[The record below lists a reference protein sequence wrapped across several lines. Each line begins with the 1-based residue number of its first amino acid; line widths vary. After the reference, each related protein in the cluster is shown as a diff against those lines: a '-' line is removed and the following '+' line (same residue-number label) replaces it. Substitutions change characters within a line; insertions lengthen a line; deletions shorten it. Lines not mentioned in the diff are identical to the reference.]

1 MENRKPDW
9 RHERLMRIEIP
20 YGRDFIEA
28 YINDENF
35 GEMVYPNKVEIG
47 DETETLMK
55 ALENP
60 IASKSFDEFLDDAKD
75 ILFIVNDGTRPT
87 PTAKVLDI
95 IHHKIKDRDIR
106 FIIATGCHRPP
117 TEEELQEIFGRHL
130 DEFRDRIHV
139 HDAKNDEM
147 VFLGVSKNGTEME
160 VNRLGVEAHKII
172 IIGSVEPHY
181 FAGYTGGRKAFLP
194 GIASY
199 KTIEQNHKLA
209 LKMSAQAMVL
219 EGNPVHEDMED
230 AIKTI
235 KDKEIFS
242 IMTVLDRDDRIYA
255 ATAGDITESL
265 MAAIESSH
273 EVFSVEIKEKADIVV
288 AVAPHPMDVDLYQS
302 QKALDNA
309 KLALNQNGILILVSR
324 CRSGVGHDTF
334 VKLLSSAKDPQD
346 ALDKIEEE
354 YVLGYHKAAK
364 MAEIARW
371 AQMWAVTS
379 IDHDLMRSI
388 FIKPFWSI
396 QQALDAAVAEKGRE
410 KILFM
415 MAASM
420 TVPRLRKRLIMK
432 PRRYIFGISDTRTD
446 LNKKESVKLP
456 EEDRMIAS
464 LMESR

>member
-1 MENRKPDW
+1 M
-9 RHERLMRIEIP
+9 RLEIP
-20 YGRDFIEA
+20 YGRDVLEA
-28 YINDENF
+28 YVSDDNF
-35 GEMVYPNKVEIG
+35 GEMVYPNEVEVK
-47 DETETLMK
+47 DEAQTLVH
-55 ALENP
+55 ALENS
-60 IASKSFDEFLDDAKD
+60 IASQSFDDFLKDAKD
-75 ILFIVNDGTRPT
+75 VLFIVNDGTRPT

-95 IHHKIKDRDIR
+95 IHDKIKDLDVK
-106 FIIATGCHRPP
+106 FIVATGCHRAP
-117 TEEELQEIFGRHL
+117 TEEELHEIFGEHL
-130 DEFRDRIHV
+130 DEYQDRIHS

-147 VFLGVSKNGTEME
+147 VYLGVSKNGTEME
-160 VNRLGVEAHKII
+160 VNKLGVEAHKIA

-219 EGNPVHEDMED
+219 ETNPVHEDMED

-235 KDKEIFS
+235 KDKEIFAVM
-242 IMTVLDRDDRIYA
+242 IVLDRNDRIYG

-265 MAAIESSH
+265 KAAIETSH

-302 QKALDNA
+302 QKAFDNG
-309 KLALNQNGILILVSR
+309 KLALNPNGILILVSR

-334 VKLLSSAKDPQD
+334 VKLLSSAHDPQD
-346 ALDKIEEE
+346 ALDKIEEQ

-379 IDHDLMRSI
+379 IDPELMKSI
-388 FIKPFWSI
+388 FIKPFRTI
-396 QQALDAAVAEKGRE
+396 QGVIDAAVAEKGRE

-415 MAASM
+415 MAAS
-420 TVPRLRKRLIMK
+420 TTIPRVRKRLVLR
-432 PRRYIFGISDTRTD
+432 PRRFIHGTR
-446 LNKKESVKLP
+446 LEIGKMPVLS
-456 EEDRMIAS
+456 EDMEGLSKRERMIAS
-464 LMESR
+464 LMEGR